1 MLMTLKAESRTR
13 LGKLKF
19 GSLNSIAYLKRLG
32 FCIHWGH
39 IYILS
44 AKRPSK
50 QVLKV
55 PVITEIK
62 KPPNFAGAAASIIT
76 LSQ

>member
-1 MLMTLKAESRTR
+1 MLMTLKAESR
-13 LGKLKF
+13 LSLEKLS

-44 AKRPSK
+44 AKCPSK